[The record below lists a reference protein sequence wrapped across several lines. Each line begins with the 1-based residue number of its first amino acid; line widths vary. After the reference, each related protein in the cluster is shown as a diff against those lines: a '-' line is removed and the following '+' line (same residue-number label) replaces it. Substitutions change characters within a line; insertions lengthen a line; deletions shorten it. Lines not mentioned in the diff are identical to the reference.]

1 MSTNVNRSEN
11 SSVKPSVSALHSEL
25 MEAVAESHDT
35 SAYAE
40 LFAHYTPR
48 LRAYLIRTG
57 ASGGVVEELVQ
68 EVMLTAWRKAAL
80 YRRAQGGVS
89 TWLYT
94 IARNA
99 FIDHV
104 RREKRPT
111 FDSDDPLLHIAS
123 DEDPEQDV
131 NTKLNAVAL
140 RSAIEGLS
148 EEQMKVILLFY
159 FAHKT
164 HTEIAEEL
172 GLPLGTVK
180 SRVRLAVEHLRHALS
195 DRIDS

>member
-11 SSVKPSVSALHSEL
+11 SSVKPSVPALHSQL
-25 MEAVAESHDT
+25 MEAVAENQDT
-35 SAYAE
+35 AAFAE

-57 ASGGVVEELVQ
+57 ATGGVVEELVQ

-80 YRRAQGGVS
+80 YKRAQGGVS

-111 FDSDDPLLHIAS
+111 YDSDDPLLNIAS
-123 DEDPEQDV
+123 DEDPEHDV

-140 RSAIEGLS
+140 RTAIKGLS

-172 GLPLGTVK
+172 NLPLGTVK